1 MCMAEIQTK
10 QSYGNPWLEIW
21 CCQTKRRGK
30 SKDCPLFS
38 WVTNLKI
45 KIRRRD
51 FEFDDTANESNAS
64 EDDSSSIAF
73 EQATFEDQ
81 QMTIG
86 SPNLSL
92 LHMVLRANQCV

>member
-1 MCMAEIQTK
+1 MAEIRTK
-10 QSYGNPWLEIW
+10 QSYGNPCREIW
-21 CCQTKRRGK
+21 CCQTKRCGK

-73 EQATFEDQ
+73 EQATFEDR